1 MSHRGRIEKGTVMLT
16 GLQDS
21 LESARKSGNETVSL
35 RDTQEGYWKI
45 FPPWQIPLLPNRV
58 MTQGLH

>member
-21 LESARKSGNETVSL
+21 LESAQKVRE
-35 RDTQEGYWKI
+35 RDSDFEGH
-45 FPPWQIPLLPNRV
+45 PRGLLENLPS
-58 MTQGLH
+58 MADPSST